1 MIKGVYFDWGGV
13 LIENPSITLM
23 KYLAKYFEKS
33 DFEMRNILDG
43 YSFLFEKYQIGLI
56 NESEIWKIIFDKKD
70 ISVWQDAVKNCF
82 KIHDEVL
89 EFANEL
95 KNKGF
100 KIGVLSNTENEAVNN
115 FDLFFEK
122 SLFEYR
128 VFSCY
133 VNSSKPNGDIYKYA
147 INLIDLKPE
156 EILFIDDREDF
167 IAGAKKYNLKT
178 FLFTNRSQINELK
191 KYVDTINNPV

>member
-13 LIENPSITLM
+13 LIENPSIPLM
-23 KYLAKYFEKS
+23 KYLAKYFGKS
-33 DFEMRNILDG
+33 DFEMRNILDEYG
-43 YSFLFEKYQIGLI
+43 YLFEKYQIGLI
-56 NESEIWKIIFDKKD
+56 YESEIWEIIFDKKD

-82 KIHDEVL
+82 KIHDEVIK
-89 EFANEL
+89 FAKEL
-95 KNKGF
+95 KEKGL
-100 KIGVLSNTENEAVNN
+100 KVGVLSNTENEAVNN

-133 VNSSKPNGDIYKYA
+133 VTSSKPNEDIYKYA
-147 INLIDLKPE
+147 INLIGLKPE

-167 IAGAKKYNLKT
+167 ILGAKKHNLKT

-191 KYVDTINNPV
+191 KYVWAINDSV